1 MAAIKHAA
9 FVKNTDSN
17 TVRVAPHDEK
27 NDDDQLD
34 YRVEDDDEEREIWDL
49 LPGKR
54 AR

>member
-49 LPGKR
+49 LPGKK